1 LQLTNGYLPALLAY
15 AGFSFADASVKAL
28 GEHLSIFEIGF
39 FLNVFAGLILVMI
52 PYPDE
57 RWYGFWR
64 MERPFAVQ
72 GRAICGVAASL
83 LGIYA
88 FTSIPLTDA
97 YALIFLAPLFV
108 TILSVL
114 VLKEKV
120 GMWRWSGVVLGFAGV
135 LLVVK
140 PGFRDLQWG
149 HLCAAGAG
157 LSTGIA
163 VIVLRMVGSH
173 AKRTSIL
180 GTLFL
185 YLICTN
191 GAILLYRGMQQPG
204 ALELAVLAFA
214 GLCFGLGQW
223 AFILATRYGTANQI
237 PPMHYSQLIWAVL
250 FSALIFK
257 DYPDPLGVIGLSF
270 VASAGILPLIREQIL
285 KTSGGRIHESAR
297 RSRSLAGDCRRGEM

>member
-1 LQLTNGYLPALLAY
+1 MTNGYLPALLAY

-52 PYPDE
+52 PHPDE
-57 RWYGFWR
+57 RWYDFWR

-149 HLCAAGAG
+149 HLA
-157 LSTGIA
+157 
-163 VIVLRMVGSH
+163 R
-173 AKRTSIL
+173 
-180 GTLFL
+180 
-185 YLICTN
+185 
-191 GAILLYRGMQQPG
+191 P
-204 ALELAVLAFA
+204 ELVFRLA
-214 GLCFGLGQW
+214 
-223 AFILATRYGTANQI
+223 
-237 PPMHYSQLIWAVL
+237 
-250 FSALIFK
+250 
-257 DYPDPLGVIGLSF
+257 
-270 VASAGILPLIREQIL
+270 
-285 KTSGGRIHESAR
+285 
-297 RSRSLAGDCRRGEM
+297 SR